1 MFSKKLYYILIS
13 KVLLLC
19 FFSILFTYSIIKF
32 NTEISLFLGVLL
44 LFLIIHFVYYLNK
57 TNKKIAYF
65 FDAIKNN
72 DTTLYFSESA
82 IKTPTKEL
90 NAHLNKVNTIIQKI
104 KLKNKAQDQYYKSII
119 ENAEIGVATINS
131 QNHILFANQN
141 IKNLLNYDSL
151 THINQLKK
159 IDESLYN
166 LIQPLTP
173 FSNQIIELTNERETK
188 LLTLNAT
195 HIKLNNEPLLLIV
208 ATNIKNELD
217 NKEIDSWV
225 KLTKVLTHEIMNSI
239 APITS
244 ISETLHDTLKSSD
257 EALKPQTLKSTLKG
271 LEVIKQQTKS
281 LQDFVVSY
289 RSFSGISNP
298 QKQTIN
304 VHYLLQKMFPL
315 FKTEID
321 TRKIAFKIQCS
332 NKSLKI
338 FADEN
343 QITQVLFNLI
353 KNAIESLENTI
364 EKRIIITA
372 NTNLQN
378 NVMINVEDN
387 GNGISKELITQVF
400 VPFFSTKK
408 EGSGVG
414 LSLSKHI
421 LKMHNGTLT
430 VFSIP
435 NKKTVFTLTF

>member
-1 MFSKKLYYILIS
+1 
-13 KVLLLC
+13 
-19 FFSILFTYSIIKF
+19 
-32 NTEISLFLGVLL
+32 
-44 LFLIIHFVYYLNK
+44 
-57 TNKKIAYF
+57 
-65 FDAIKNN
+65 
-72 DTTLYFSESA
+72 
-82 IKTPTKEL
+82 
-90 NAHLNKVNTIIQKI
+90 
-104 KLKNKAQDQYYKSII
+104 
-119 ENAEIGVATINS
+119 
-131 QNHILFANQN
+131 
-141 IKNLLNYDSL
+141 LNYDSL

-159 IDESLYN
+159 IDENLYN
-166 LIQPLTP
+166 LIQPLKP
-173 FSNQIIELTNERETK
+173 FSNKIIELTNERETK

-244 ISETLHDTLKSSD
+244 ISETLHDTLKD
-257 EALKPQTLKSTLKG
+257 ANEVLKPDELKNTLMG

-289 RSFSGISNP
+289 RSFSGISKP
-298 QKQTIN
+298 QKQAIN
-304 VHYLLQKMFPL
+304 VQYLLQKMLPL
-315 FKTEID
+315 FKTEIE
-321 TRKIAFKIQCS
+321 TKKIDLKINCFSDKLQ
-332 NKSLKI
+332 I

-353 KNAIESLENTI
+353 KNAIESLENTADKKI
-364 EKRIIITA
+364 TITA

-378 NVMINVEDN
+378 NVIINVEDN
-387 GNGISKELITQVF
+387 GGGISKELITQIF

-430 VFSIP
+430 AFSIP
-435 NKKTVFTLTF
+435 NKRTVFTLTF